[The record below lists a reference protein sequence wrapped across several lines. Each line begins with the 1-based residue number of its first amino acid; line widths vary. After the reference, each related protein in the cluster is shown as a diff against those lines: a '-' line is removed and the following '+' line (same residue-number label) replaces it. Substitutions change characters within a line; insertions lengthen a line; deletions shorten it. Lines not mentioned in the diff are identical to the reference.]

1 VAAFRALEGLGTE
14 RVHWHRWDLLVLVLL
29 LLLQGCLVDRKQRG
43 TEIDPFLLA
52 QLQPG
57 LSTKS
62 DVLRVLGVPSRRAVI
77 RDRDAWVYDYNLEE
91 TWVLFLGLYNEK
103 RKTIQERGVAVLFV
117 DDRLYDYVFM
127 E

>member
-1 VAAFRALEGLGTE
+1 MAAFRAVELLGAE
-14 RVHWHRWDLLVLVLL
+14 RVYWHRWCLLVLVLP

-43 TEIDPFLLA
+43 TEIDPLLLA

-62 DVLRVLGVPSRRAVI
+62 DVLRVLGVPTRRAVLQ
-77 RDRDAWVYDYNLEE
+77 DRDAWVYDYNREE